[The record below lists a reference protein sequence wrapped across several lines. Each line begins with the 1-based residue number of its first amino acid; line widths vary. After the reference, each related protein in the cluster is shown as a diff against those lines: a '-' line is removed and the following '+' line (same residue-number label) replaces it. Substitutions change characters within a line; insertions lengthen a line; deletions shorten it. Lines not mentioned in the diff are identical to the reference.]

1 MSQRSAGSCT
11 RCTRVNAFPES
22 TLTSTTD
29 QKLTLNSI
37 HICYQYYSGSWF
49 WFSRLFFLVKNLLNY
64 PEIDFS
70 LWIFNGTFANDT
82 FWVLKFLKLLVCL
95 ICFLKFCPRFVP
107 RTTGTQ
113 WRHKSKKSENLGR
126 CGRQNMLRP
135 YLICKW
141 KLIFG
146 CAMKDISLLGSVVGV
161 FLLQSLPCM
170 LILFIGRNVFNATFI
185 PEWTCSALTKKHLQ
199 NFGTVEYRPT
209 DKEYSRKT
217 KGLCGDDLF

>member
-29 QKLTLNSI
+29 QKLTLNFI

-70 LWIFNGTFANDT
+70 LWIFNGTFASDT
-82 FWVLKFLKLLVCL
+82 FWVVLKFLKLLVCF

-107 RTTGTQ
+107 QTTDTQ
-113 WRHKSKKSENLGR
+113 WRHKSKISEKLGR
-126 CGRQNMLRP
+126 SGRQNMLWQ
-135 YLICKW
+135 YLKIW
-141 KLIFG
+141 EWDEFSAVQWRLFPLW
-146 CAMKDISLLGSVVGV
+146 ASVV
-161 FLLQSLPCM
+161 
-170 LILFIGRNVFNATFI
+170 R
-185 PEWTCSALTKKHLQ
+185 
-199 NFGTVEYRPT
+199 GTG
-209 DKEYSRKT
+209 YSF
-217 KGLCGDDLF
+217 DS